1 MANSDILN
9 FTEEN
14 IVDEEIERFEFH
26 EYESVNKNLD
36 TTGEIRINIEQQDL
50 FTLPS
55 EAYILV
61 EGRLLKA
68 DGTSYTDTDPVTLVN
83 NGIMYLFSQISYQ
96 LSNQDVET
104 IFQPGQATT
113 MLGYLKYPVE
123 FQLGEG
129 MNQLWNRDTTA
140 EADLVNNT
148 GFRNRQDYIIK
159 QSKADKG
166 TFSFCIPLSHIFG
179 FADDYNK
186 VLYGFKH
193 TLNLVRKADND
204 AIFRLNDVAKGAAAA
219 GKVNLTKLSLFMPHV
234 TPSVAASNTLYKVIE
249 SKVDVPLSFRSRQC
263 DTIAVPVSNT
273 FSWRLSARSSSE
285 RPRYVIVGFQTNKD
299 GDQEKNPAV
308 FDHCNLKNMYVTL
321 NSERYPAVDY
331 DLDFNNNKFSR
342 AFRDA
347 AKLDNRLYGVSDIIT
362 QPNLTALNYRY
373 ICPLFV
379 FDVSK
384 QAERL
389 KSTVLDVQIKA
400 TFNSNVSAGTIAYA
414 VVLSDKLLR
423 IKSDGSRMNVVY

>member
-9 FTEEN
+9 FTEEI
-14 IVDEEIERFEFH
+14 IVDEDIERFEFH
-26 EYESVNKNLD
+26 EYESVNKNLNN
-36 TTGEIRINIEQQDL
+36 TGEIRINIEQQDL

-61 EGRLLKA
+61 EGRLTKSS
-68 DGTSYTDTDPVTLVN
+68 DGTPYIDTDAITLVN

-104 IFQPGQATT
+104 IFEPGQATT

-129 MNQLWNRDTTA
+129 MNQLWNRDTSDSTDPA
-140 EADLVNNT
+140 VNT

-159 QSKADKG
+159 QSTDKG
-166 TFSFCIPLSHIFG
+166 TFSFCIPLNHIFG

-193 TLNLVRKADND
+193 TRTLVRKADND
-204 AIFRLNDVAKGAAAA
+204 AIIKASGVTA

-249 SKVDVPLSFRSRQC
+249 SKVDVPFSFRSRQC
-263 DTIAVPVSNT
+263 ETIAVSVSNT

-285 RPRYVIVGFQTNKD
+285 RPRYVIVGFQTGKD

-308 FDHCNLKNMYVTL
+308 FNHCNLKNMYVTL

-331 DLDFNNNKFSR
+331 DLDFNNNKYSR

-347 AKLDNRLYGVSDIIT
+347 AKLDNRLYGVSDIIA
-362 QPNLTALNYRY
+362 QPNLTALNYKY

-400 TFNSNVSAGTIAYA
+400 TFGSNVPAGTKAFA

>member
-9 FTEEN
+9 FTEEI

-26 EYESVNKNLD
+26 EYEPISTSLYKE
-36 TTGEIRINIEQQDL
+36 GELRINIEQQDL
-50 FTLPS
+50 ITLAS
-55 EAYILV
+55 ESYLLV
-61 EGRLLKA
+61 EGRLVKA
-68 DGTSYTDTDPVTLVN
+68 DGTSYADTDAITLVN
-83 NGIMYLFSQISYQ
+83 NGIMYLFSQISYY
-96 LSNQDVET
+96 LLNQEVET
-104 IFQPGQATT
+104 IHGPEQSTT

-129 MNQLWNRDTTA
+129 MNQLCNRDTTA
-140 EADLVNNT
+140 TADLVANT
-148 GFRNRQDYIIK
+148 GFKNRQNYIIT
-159 QSKADKG
+159 QSEAKG
-166 TFSFCIPLSHIFG
+166 TFLFCIPLKHIFG
-179 FADDYNK
+179 FCDDYDN

-193 TLNLVRKADND
+193 TLTLNRSGND
-204 AIFRLNDVAKGAAAA
+204 EAIFKANGTIA
-219 GKVNLTKLSLFMPHV
+219 GKVELSKLSLFMPHV
-234 TPSVAASNTLYKVIE
+234 TPSVMARNNLYKIIE
-249 SKVDVPLSFRSRQC
+249 SKVDVPFSFRSRQC
-263 DTIAVPVSNT
+263 DISYVPVSNT
-273 FSWRLSARSSSE
+273 FSWRLSARTSSE

-308 FDHCNLKNMYVTL
+308 FDHCDLKNMYVTL

-331 DLDFNNNKFSR
+331 NLDFNNNKYSR

-347 AKLDNRLYGVSDIIT
+347 AKFDNRLYGVSDFIA

-379 FDVSK
+379 FDVSN

-400 TFNSNVSAGTIAYA
+400 TFNSNVPAGTKAFA
-414 VVLSDKLLR
+414 VIISDKLFR

>member
-9 FTEEN
+9 FTEEI
-14 IVDEEIERFEFH
+14 IVDEEIERYEFH
-26 EYESVNKNLD
+26 EYESVNKILD
-36 TTGEIRINIEQQDL
+36 NTGEIRITIEQQDL

-61 EGRLLKA
+61 EGRLLKGNGTPYD
-68 DGTSYTDTDPVTLVN
+68 DGEAVTLVN

-113 MLGYLKYPVE
+113 MLGYLRYPVE

-129 MNQLWNRDTTA
+129 MNQLWQRYTTA
-140 EADLVNNT
+140 LADLTNNT

-159 QSKADKG
+159 QSATKG
-166 TFSFCIPLSHIFG
+166 TFSFCIPLNHIFG
-179 FADDYNK
+179 FCDDYNK

-193 TLNLVRKADND
+193 TLTLSRKGDND
-204 AIFRLNDVAKGAAAA
+204 AIFKATTVDKG
-219 GKVNLTKLSLFMPHV
+219 KLNLTKLSLFMPHV

-249 SKVDVPLSFRSRQC
+249 SKVDVPFSFRSRQC

-299 GDQEKNPAV
+299 GSQDLNPAV
-308 FDHCNLKNMYVTL
+308 FNHCNLKNMYVTL

-331 DLDFNNNKFSR
+331 DLDFSNNKYSR

-347 AKLDNRLYGVSDIIT
+347 AKFDNRLYGVSEIIA
-362 QPNLTALNYRY
+362 QPNLTALNYKS

-400 TFNSNVSAGTIAYA
+400 TFNSNVEAGTMAYA
-414 VVLSDKLLR
+414 VVISDRLLR

>member
-14 IVDEEIERFEFH
+14 IVDEDIERFEFH

-68 DGTSYTDTDPVTLVN
+68 NGTSYEDADNITLVN
-83 NGIMYLFSQISYQ
+83 NGIMHLFSQISYQ

-129 MNQLWNRDTTA
+129 MNQLWNRDTSDSTDPA
-140 EADLVNNT
+140 ANT
-148 GFRNRQDYIIK
+148 GFKNRQNYIIT
-159 QSKADKG
+159 QSDAKG
-166 TFSFCIPLSHIFG
+166 TFSFCIPLNHIFG

-193 TLNLVRKADND
+193 TLTLVRKADND
-204 AIFRLNDVAKGAAAA
+204 AIIRASSVETA

-263 DTIAVPVSNT
+263 DTTAVPVSNT
-273 FSWRLSARSSSE
+273 FSWRLSARTANE
-285 RPRYVIVGFQTNKD
+285 RPRYVIVGFQTGKD
-299 GDQEKNPAV
+299 GDQLKNPSV
-308 FDHCNLKNMYVTL
+308 FNHCNLKNMYVTL

-347 AKLDNRLYGVSDIIT
+347 SKFDNRLYGVSDIIT
-362 QPNLTALNYRY
+362 QPNLTALNYKS

-400 TFNSNVSAGTIAYA
+400 TFNSNVLAGTIAYA
-414 VVLSDKLLR
+414 VVISDKLLR

>member
-14 IVDEEIERFEFH
+14 IVDEDIERFEFH

-68 DGTSYTDTDPVTLVN
+68 DGTSYTDTDAVTLVN

-96 LSNQDVET
+96 LSNQEVET

-193 TLNLVRKADND
+193 TLTLVRKADND
-204 AIFRLNDVAKGAAAA
+204 AIFRLTDVAKGTTA

-263 DTIAVPVSNT
+263 DTTAVPVSNT

-347 AKLDNRLYGVSDIIT
+347 AKLDNRLYGVSDIIA

-400 TFNSNVSAGTIAYA
+400 TFNSNVPAGTIAYA
-414 VVLSDKLLR
+414 VVLSDRLLR

>member
-9 FTEEN
+9 FTEEVM
-14 IVDEEIERFEFH
+14 VDEEIERFEFH
-26 EYESVNKNLD
+26 EYEPISTNLNKE
-36 TTGEIRINIEQQDL
+36 GEIRINIEQQDL

-55 EAYILV
+55 EGYLLV
-61 EGRLLKA
+61 EGRLTKA
-68 DGTSYTDTDPVTLVN
+68 DGTSYADTDAITLVN

-96 LSNQDVET
+96 LSNQEVET
-104 IFQPGQATT
+104 IHNPGQATT
-113 MLGYLKYPVE
+113 MIGYLKYPVE

-129 MNQLWNRDTTA
+129 MNQLWNRDTTDM
-140 EADLVNNT
+140 ADLVGNT
-148 GFRNRQDYIIK
+148 GFKNRQTYIIT
-159 QSKADKG
+159 QSEAKG
-166 TFSFCIPLSHIFG
+166 TFSFCIPLKHIFG
-179 FADDYNK
+179 FCDDYDK

-193 TLNLVRKADND
+193 TLTLNRSGDNE
-204 AIFRLNDVAKGAAAA
+204 AIYKAKGVNAPTA
-219 GKVNLTKLSLFMPHV
+219 GKIDLSKLSLFIPHV
-234 TPSVAASNTLYKVIE
+234 TPSVVAKNNLYKVIE
-249 SKVDVPLSFRSRQC
+249 SKVDVPFTFRSRQC
-263 DTIAVPVSNT
+263 DNTVVPVSNN
-273 FSWRLSARSSSE
+273 FSWRLSARTSSE
-285 RPRYVIVGFQTNKD
+285 RPRYVIVGFQTARD

-308 FDHCNLKNMYVTL
+308 FDHCDLKNMYVTL

-331 DLDFNNNKFSR
+331 NLDFNNNKYAR

-347 AKLDNRLYGVSDIIT
+347 SKFDNRLYGVSDIVA
-362 QPNLTALNYRY
+362 QPNLTAINYRS

-379 FDVSK
+379 FDVSN

-400 TFNSNVSAGTIAYA
+400 TFNSNVPAGTMAYA

>member
-14 IVDEEIERFEFH
+14 IVDEDIERFEFH

-68 DGTSYTDTDPVTLVN
+68 DGNSYADADNITLVN
-83 NGIMYLFSQISYQ
+83 NGIMHLFSQISYQ
-96 LSNQDVET
+96 LSNQNVET

-129 MNQLWNRDTTA
+129 MNQLWQRDT
-140 EADLVNNT
+140 ADSTDPATNT
-148 GFRNRQDYIIK
+148 GFRNRQNYIIT
-159 QSKADKG
+159 QSDAKG
-166 TFSFCIPLSHIFG
+166 TFSFCIPLNHIFG

-186 VLYGFKH
+186 VLNGFKH
-193 TLNLVRKADND
+193 TLTLVRKADND
-204 AIFRLNDVAKGAAAA
+204 AIIRAEGATA

-263 DTIAVPVSNT
+263 DTTAVPVSNT
-273 FSWRLSARSSSE
+273 FSWRLSARTANE
-285 RPRYVIVGFQTNKD
+285 RPRYVIVGFQTGKD
-299 GDQEKNPAV
+299 GDQQKNPSV
-308 FDHCNLKNMYVTL
+308 FNHCNLKNMYVTL

-331 DLDFNNNKFSR
+331 DLDFSNNKYSR

-347 AKLDNRLYGVSDIIT
+347 SKFDNRLYGVSDIIT
-362 QPNLTALNYRY
+362 QPNLTALNYKS

-400 TFNSNVSAGTIAYA
+400 TFNANVSPGTIAYA
-414 VVLSDKLLR
+414 VVISDKLLR

>member
-14 IVDEEIERFEFH
+14 IVDEDIERFEFH

-68 DGTSYTDTDPVTLVN
+68 DGNSYADADNITLVN
-83 NGIMYLFSQISYQ
+83 NGIMHLFSQISYQ

-104 IFQPGQATT
+104 VFQPGQATT

-129 MNQLWNRDTTA
+129 MNQLWNRDT
-140 EADLVNNT
+140 ADSTDPAANT
-148 GFRNRQDYIIK
+148 GFKNRQNYIIT
-159 QSKADKG
+159 QSDAKG
-166 TFSFCIPLSHIFG
+166 TFSFCIPLNHIFG

-193 TLNLVRKADND
+193 TLTLVRKADND
-204 AIFRLNDVAKGAAAA
+204 AIIKASSVETA

-263 DTIAVPVSNT
+263 DTTAVPVSNT
-273 FSWRLSARSSSE
+273 FSWRLSARTANE
-285 RPRYVIVGFQTNKD
+285 RPRYLIVGFQTGKD
-299 GDQEKNPAV
+299 GDQQKNPSV
-308 FDHCNLKNMYVTL
+308 FNHCNLKNMYVTL

-331 DLDFNNNKFSR
+331 DLDFPNNKYSR

-347 AKLDNRLYGVSDIIT
+347 AKFDNRLYGVSDIIT
-362 QPNLTALNYRY
+362 QPNLTALNYKS

-414 VVLSDKLLR
+414 VVISDKLLR